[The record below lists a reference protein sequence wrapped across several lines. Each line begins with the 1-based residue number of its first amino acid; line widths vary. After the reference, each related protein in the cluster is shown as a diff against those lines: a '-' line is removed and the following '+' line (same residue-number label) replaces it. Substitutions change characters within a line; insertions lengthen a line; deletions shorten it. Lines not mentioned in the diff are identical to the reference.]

1 MWCKS
6 RYRDRSRCGDSKMIQ
21 LFQYPHLTLMQT
33 STPWTQDDSIDG
45 YKDIEKFE
53 HDMIKLMLEERG
65 MGLAANQI
73 GITKRFFA
81 IGHESFDTF
90 KKSAIIWNP
99 QLIKASEEKVIDVEG
114 CLSFKNI
121 FVKVERPKVIEVQ
134 YETTQGKTR
143 FAKLDGM
150 ESKCFQHESD
160 HLEGITFNK
169 RVSKLRWDM
178 ANKK

>member
-1 MWCKS
+1 
-6 RYRDRSRCGDSKMIQ
+6 MIKVY
-21 LFQYPHLTLMQT
+21 QYPHETLLQT
-33 STPWTQDDSIDG
+33 STPWTADDRIEG
-45 YKDIEKFE
+45 YDDLERFE
-53 HDMIKLMLEERG
+53 TDMIRLMLDEKG

-90 KKSAIIWNP
+90 QKHAIIWNP
-99 QLIKASEEKVIDVEG
+99 QVINASEEKVIDVEG
-114 CLSFKNI
+114 CLSFKDI
-121 FVKVERPKVIEVQ
+121 FVKVERPKTVEVQ

-150 ESKCFQHESD
+150 ESKCFQHELD

-169 RVSKLRWDM
+169 RVSKLRWQM
-178 ANKK
+178 ANG

>member
-1 MWCKS
+1 
-6 RYRDRSRCGDSKMIQ
+6 MIQ
-21 LFQYPHLTLMQT
+21 VFQYPHKTLLQT
-33 STPWTQDDSIDG
+33 STEWCKEDSIEG
-45 YKDIEKFE
+45 YDDIEKFQ
-53 HDMIKLMLEERG
+53 HDYIKLMLDENG
-65 MGLAANQI
+65 MGLAANQV

-81 IGHESFDTF
+81 MGHETFDTF
-90 KKSAIIWNP
+90 QKHAIIWNP
-99 QLIKASEEKVIDVEG
+99 HVINFSEQKVIDVEG

-150 ESKCFQHESD
+150 ESKCFQHELD
-160 HLEGITFNK
+160 HLDGITFNK

-178 ANKK
+178 ANKG

>member
-1 MWCKS
+1 
-6 RYRDRSRCGDSKMIQ
+6 MIKVY
-21 LFQYPHLTLMQT
+21 QYPYETLLQT
-33 STPWTQDDSIDG
+33 STPWTPDDRIDG
-45 YKDIEKFE
+45 YDDIEQFE
-53 HDMIKLMLEERG
+53 RDMIKLMLDEKG

-90 KKSAIIWNP
+90 QKHAIIWNP
-99 QLIKASEEKVIDVEG
+99 QVINSSEEKVIDVEG
-114 CLSFKNI
+114 CLSFKDI
-121 FVKVERPKVIEVQ
+121 FVKVERPKTIEVQ

-150 ESKCFQHESD
+150 ESKCFQHELD

-169 RVSKLRWDM
+169 RVSKLRWQM
-178 ANKK
+178 ANG